1 LCLLLQKATDTNW
14 NELPETFSIMQ
25 QFWIVHY
32 FISILAGH
40 VSAWWM
46 RLIFPGMDA
55 KEFVILKGQKRKINE
70 KTQARLHLAELTTA
84 MFAFLL
90 SSELSHLFSPV
101 I

>member
-1 LCLLLQKATDTNW
+1 
-14 NELPETFSIMQ
+14 
-25 QFWIVHY
+25 
-32 FISILAGH
+32 
-40 VSAWWM
+40 M
-46 RLIFPGMDA
+46 RLISPGMDA

>member
-1 LCLLLQKATDTNW
+1 VFTPAKSYSYQLERASGNFFNNATVLNCSLFYFYFGGTCFSMMNEINISW
-14 NELPETFSIMQ
+14 N
-25 QFWIVHY
+25 
-32 FISILAGH
+32 GC
-40 VSAWWM
+40 
-46 RLIFPGMDA
+46 
-55 KEFVILKGQKRKINE
+55 VILKGQKRKINE